1 MGKELSN
8 PLLPSSPAD
17 QASLEAFD
25 NGGADGITYTG
36 ASIDGKR
43 HGEGAMQWADGRS
56 YTGQW
61 QHGMRHGKG
70 RQSYPDGKSYD
81 GDWTSGKWNGRGKV
95 SG

>member
-1 MGKELSN
+1 
-8 PLLPSSPAD
+8 
-17 QASLEAFD
+17 
-25 NGGADGITYTG
+25 
-36 ASIDGKR
+36 
-43 HGEGAMQWADGRS
+43 MQWADGRS